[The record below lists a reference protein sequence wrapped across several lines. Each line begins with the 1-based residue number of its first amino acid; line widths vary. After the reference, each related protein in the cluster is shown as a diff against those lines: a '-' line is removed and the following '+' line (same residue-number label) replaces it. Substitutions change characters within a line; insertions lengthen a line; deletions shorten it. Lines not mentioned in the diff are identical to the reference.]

1 MKLEK
6 CWMLLKEK
14 NPPSVRMKYWKVFIH
29 WLWCCTAGNFQLT
42 MQIKRRRK
50 LTAQWLRSTLQ
61 RLTKLTSQHD
71 FAVCFGFL
79 VGWLNPLLMLLC
91 GDKCLKID
99 FVSLVQ
105 CGGISDA
112 TSCHEHQQDCGTPDL
127 KKTPKASFKVLQGI
141 PTEPASALLSG
152 IKRAEQLLSAWT
164 GCLARFLGD
173 L

>member
-1 MKLEK
+1 
-6 CWMLLKEK
+6 
-14 NPPSVRMKYWKVFIH
+14 MKYWKVFIH

-61 RLTKLTSQHD
+61 CLTKLTSQHD

-79 VGWLNPLLMLLC
+79 VGWLNLLLMLLC

-99 FVSLVQ
+99 FISLVQ
-105 CGGISDA
+105 CGGVSDA

-127 KKTPKASFKVLQGI
+127 KKKKKTLKPLLKLFSRGSPQKQLLLCYLVSNGLSSCSRPGLD
-141 PTEPASALLSG
+141 ALLD
-152 IKRAEQLLSAWT
+152 
-164 GCLARFLGD
+164 FLEILD
-173 L
+173 CFDIFS